1 MQKYHDEGRLIYTRT
16 GMPRYKRYLDE
27 MLGSPVTSVW
37 TDVFPI
43 NSQAQERLAY
53 PTQKP
58 ELLLDT
64 TRVIPYLIL
73 SVADHSAHGL
83 ARGGGGE
90 VVRIAMQRRG
100 RDQGRYVPL

>member
-1 MQKYHDEGRLIYTRT
+1 
-16 GMPRYKRYLDE
+16 
-27 MLGSPVTSVW
+27 
-37 TDVFPI
+37 
-43 NSQAQERLAY
+43 
-53 PTQKP
+53 
-58 ELLLDT
+58 
-64 TRVIPYLIL
+64 VILYLIL